1 MNAQTAKFV
10 EGSTMHHILVMSGS
24 GSVGLMALFAVDLLD
39 MLFISMLG
47 QIELAAAVGFAGTL
61 MFFSTSVSIGTSI
74 AMGALVSKAIGAKEF
89 DNARQLSGSIML
101 TAFAI
106 SLVFTVFMFAYI
118 PELLALIGAEG
129 TTAERAEAYLQILV
143 PSGPFLAVAMA
154 AGAGLRSAG
163 DAKRSMWVTLSGG
176 IVNAI
181 LDPIFI
187 FGFNWNVEGAALA
200 SVISRFA
207 VLYFSLYP
215 LIKHHNLVSFPSLSQ
230 WLKHI
235 KAILKIAVPAIF
247 TNAATPIGNAI
258 VTTSIAQYGNDFVAG
273 YAVIGRLIPVC
284 FAAIFALSGAVGPI
298 IGQNLGAKRI
308 DRVKETLY
316 NSLLVT
322 FIYTLFVCLILFF
335 VQDYIVQGFTLEGD
349 AVLIV
354 QAFCTYVAITF
365 VFNGAIFVANTSFNN
380 LGKPIYST
388 ILSLGR
394 ATIGTLP
401 FVYLGSL
408 WFGALG
414 VLYGQAL
421 GNIIFGVIAILVL
434 QRHIKELMLS
444 SAADNQ
450 SEADTAQETANPVQA
465 EAVLEAAAEKTE
477 ETVSDT
483 QVDWQTLAKSN
494 PACEQALKEDDEI
507 PLSCL
512 NAQPFCTLDAVLI
525 DDLAS
530 HKDELVTAPMINSE
544 ERSSSVIN
552 NEDEKELK
560 EK

>member
-10 EGSTMHHILVMSGS
+10 EGSTMRHILVMSGS

-74 AMGALVSKAIGAKEF
+74 AMGALVSKAIGAKDW
-89 DNARQLSGSIML
+89 DNARQLSGSIL
-101 TAFAI
+101 ITAFAI
-106 SLVFTVFMFAYI
+106 SLVFTGFMFAYI
-118 PELLALIGAEG
+118 PELLAAIGAEG
-129 TTAERAEAYLQILV
+129 ATAERAEAYLQILV

-207 VLYFSLYP
+207 VLFFSLYP
-215 LIKHHNLVSFPSLSQ
+215 LIKHHNLVSLPNLTH

-235 KAILKIAVPAIF
+235 RSILKIAVPAIF

-258 VTTSIAQYGNDFVAG
+258 VTASIAQYGNDFVAG

-284 FAAIFALSGAVGPI
+284 FAVIFALSGAVGPI
-298 IGQNLGAKRI
+298 IGQNLGANRV

-316 NSLLVT
+316 NSLIVT
-322 FIYTLFVCLILFF
+322 SIYTVCVCTLLFF
-335 VQDYIVQGFTLEGD
+335 VQDYIIQGFTLQGD

-365 VFNGAIFVANTSFNN
+365 IFNGAIFVANTSFNN
-380 LGKPIYST
+380 LGKPLYST
-388 ILSLGR
+388 VLSLGR

-421 GNIIFGVIAILVL
+421 GNIIFGIIALIVL
-434 QRHIKELMLS
+434 QRHINELML
-444 SAADNQ
+444 AAQ
-450 SEADTAQETANPVQA
+450 SDKEEEDLVP
-465 EAVLEAAAEKTE
+465 LEAQNNTTEFDKTCDK
-477 ETVSDT
+477 T
-483 QVDWQTLAKSN
+483 TLD
-494 PACEQALKEDDEI
+494 DDEDI

-512 NAQPFCTLDAVLI
+512 NTQPFCTLDAVLI

-530 HKDELVTAPMINSE
+530 HKDELKE
-544 ERSSSVIN
+544 EI
-552 NEDEKELK
+552 K
-560 EK
+560 